1 LAHNFIVEC
10 ATMRVSGLKIE
21 EFLQLNAEQ
30 RAVHL
35 WEEGVY
41 LSKYAS
47 RKKVTS
53 LYSLYS
59 FFVEVIISDKQITE
73 IVPFKD
79 GQRLDKYLDGINLR
93 NLW

>member
-1 LAHNFIVEC
+1 
-10 ATMRVSGLKIE
+10 MRVGGLKIE
-21 EFLQLNAEQ
+21 EFVMLNPEQ

-35 WEEGVY
+35 WEEGIY
-41 LSKYAS
+41 LLKYVN
-47 RKKVTS
+47 RRKVTS
-53 LYSLYS
+53 LYSLYN

-79 GQRLDKYLDGINLR
+79 GQRLDKYLENINLR